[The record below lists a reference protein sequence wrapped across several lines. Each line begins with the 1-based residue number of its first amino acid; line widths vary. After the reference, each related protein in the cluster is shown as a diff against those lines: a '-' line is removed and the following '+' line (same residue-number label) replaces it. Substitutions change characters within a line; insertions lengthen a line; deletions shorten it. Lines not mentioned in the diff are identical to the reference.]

1 MKIEIDTDKVI
12 EKAIS
17 NLVEGDI
24 LKEVVEDSRIEDI
37 VDDVFS
43 KDEIKDKISDKV
55 CQIVETYLDS
65 EDGKEYVMDALRSQ
79 IDNSD
84 VLGDDKMIE
93 VMAEFIKK
101 KLE

>member
-1 MKIEIDTDKVI
+1 MKIEIDTEKVI

-37 VDDVFS
+37 VDEVFS
-43 KDEIKDKISDKV
+43 KDDIKDKINEKV
-55 CQIVETYLDS
+55 CKIIETYFDS
-65 EDGKEYVMDALRSQ
+65 DDGQEYVLDALRSQ

-84 VLGDDKMIE
+84 VLGDDKIIE
-93 VMAEFIKK
+93 LVTEFVKK

>member
-24 LKEVVEDSRIEDI
+24 LKEVVDDSRIGDI

-55 CQIVETYLDS
+55 CKIIDEYLDS
-65 EDGKEYVMDALRSQ
+65 EDGKEYILDALRNQ

-84 VLGDDKMIE
+84 VLSDDKITE
-93 VMAEFIKK
+93 LLAEFVKK